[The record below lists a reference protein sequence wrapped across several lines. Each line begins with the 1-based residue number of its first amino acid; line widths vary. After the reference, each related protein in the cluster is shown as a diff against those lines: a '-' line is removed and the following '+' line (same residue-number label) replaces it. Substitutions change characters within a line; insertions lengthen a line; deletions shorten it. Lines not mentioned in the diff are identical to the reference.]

1 MQRSRSRK
9 LARTRSLPRPV
20 RPALRQAPIAA
31 AICAAIQGVQAQEAP
46 APSPG
51 GLQEVVVTATKRAEN
66 LQSVPISVQALDTRR
81 LEEMNVQSFDDYAQQ
96 LPTVAFQT
104 LQPGFSRT
112 FMRGIASDN
121 NPNHSGPLPTVGMYL
136 DEEPITTIQG
146 PLDLHMYDI
155 ARVEALPGPQG
166 TLYGASSEA
175 GTLRVITNKPDPSH
189 FSAGYDLQGNVI
201 HNGTAGGIAEG
212 FVNLPLSPT
221 AALRLVGW
229 YERDSGYLDNIPG
242 TLTYPNNPA
251 KGFPSY
257 TLNNAAI
264 AQKHYNPVDTYGGRA
279 ALKFDLNDNWT
290 VTPMVIAQETKWSGI
305 FGQESWYA
313 LDNGSPINQ
322 DLAVKHF
329 YPEGGKDTW
338 VDAALTVQGKIGN
351 WEVTYAG
358 AYLKRNDHTQSD
370 YSDYSLGYNQYYY
383 LWPANSTQT
392 ILGADRYEM
401 FSNELRLASPKD
413 YPVRF
418 VGGLF
423 QQRQTHDIE
432 QNYQIN
438 GLDPSLWVGAG
449 SSTPWSNT
457 WWLTAQQRVNR
468 DAAAFGEFNW
478 DMTSQLT
485 LTAGIRRFTYKNTLE
500 GFYGFGLN
508 AFGNNPGLLPVPEAE
523 ATIPGFSPIEGQ
535 QTCFTTT
542 QTSRGAPC
550 ENLDKRAD
558 GNGWTPKFNLAY
570 KITPDAMVYALYSK
584 GFRPGGVNRVGTA
597 APYAADFLKNYEVG
611 WKTEWMNHTLRWNG
625 ALYYDEWNDFQFSFL
640 GPNSVTIV
648 ANAGQARVKGA
659 DTELEWQA
667 TPAFNLSLGA
677 AYTDAYLSENYCGA
691 LDPQT
696 GAPITSN
703 PCVVPGQAPFSP
715 LAPSGQQLPNTPKF
729 KGTATARYTFPVG
742 TWQGHVQG
750 NFVYQSAVW
759 ADLRTLE
766 RGLLGQQPAYG
777 IFNFFTGI
785 EKNNLSLELLVKNA
799 FDKRASIYRYSECVQ
814 AVCAP
819 IAVYDVVA
827 PPRLIGLQL
836 SQRFF

>member
-1 MQRSRSRK
+1 MQRSRLRK
-9 LARTRSLPRPV
+9 LARTRPPLRSV
-20 RPALRQAPIAA
+20 RPTLLRQAPIAA
-31 AICAAIQGVQAQEAP
+31 AIFAAIQGAQAQEAP
-46 APSPG
+46 APAPG
-51 GLQEVVVTATKRAEN
+51 ALEEVVVTATKRAEN
-66 LQSVPISVQALDTRR
+66 QQTVPISIQALDTRR

-96 LPTVAFQT
+96 IPTVAFQT

-175 GTLRVITNKPDPSH
+175 GTLRIITNKPDPNH
-189 FSAGYDLQGNVI
+189 FAAGYDLQGNVI

-212 FVNLPLSPT
+212 FVNIPLSSN

-229 YERDSGYLDNIPG
+229 YERDSGYLDNVQG
-242 TLTYPNNPA
+242 TLTYPNNPGA
-251 KGFPSY
+251 GFPSY
-257 TLNNAAI
+257 TLNNSAI

-290 VTPMVIAQETKWSGI
+290 ITPVLIAQESKWSGI
-305 FGQESWYA
+305 FGEENWYA

-329 YPEGGKDTW
+329 YPEGGKDSW

-370 YSDYSLGYNQYYY
+370 YSDYSLGYNNYYY
-383 LWPANSTQT
+383 LWPANSTQL
-392 ILGADRYEM
+392 IYGADRYQM
-401 FSNELRLASPKD
+401 FSNELRIASPKE

-423 QQRQTHDIE
+423 QQRQTHNIE
-432 QNYQIN
+432 QNYVIN

-449 SSTPWSNT
+449 TSYLWPNT
-457 WWLTAQQRVNR
+457 WWLTQQQRVNR
-468 DAAAFGEFNW
+468 DKAVFGELNW

-485 LTAGIRRFTYKNTLE
+485 LTAGVRRFNYDNTLQ

-508 AFGNNPGLLPVPEAE
+508 AFGSNPGLLPPSQFP
-523 ATIPGFSPIEGQ
+523 PGFSPSSGQ
-535 QTCFTTT
+535 QICFNDTPF
-542 QTSRGAPC
+542 QGAPC
-550 ENLDKRAD
+550 EDLNKRATGD
-558 GNGWTPKFNLAY
+558 GWTPKFSLAY
-570 KITPDAMVYALYSK
+570 KLTHDAMVYALYSK
-584 GFRPGGVNRVGTA
+584 GFRPGGVNRIGAGTP
-597 APYAADFLKNYEVG
+597 PYAPDFLKNYEVG
-611 WKTEWMNHTLRWNG
+611 WKTEWADHTLRWNG
-625 ALYYDEWNDFQFSFL
+625 ALYYDQWDDFQFSFL

-648 ANAGQARVKGA
+648 ANAGQARVKGG
-659 DTELEWQA
+659 DTEIEWQA

-691 LDPQT
+691 LDPNT

-703 PCVVPGQAPFSP
+703 PCVVPGEAPFAP
-715 LAPSGQQLPNTPKF
+715 LAPTGQQLPNTPKF

-742 TWQGHVQG
+742 TWNGHVQA
-750 NFVYQSAVW
+750 NYVYQSAVW
-759 ADLRTLE
+759 ADMRTLE

-777 IFNFFTGI
+777 IFNFFTGV
-785 EKNNLSLELLVKNA
+785 EKNNLALELLIKNA
-799 FDKRASIYRYSECVQ
+799 FDKRASIYRYSECTQ
-814 AVCAP
+814 ATCAP
-819 IAVYDVVA
+819 IAVYNVVA

-836 SQRFF
+836 SQRF

>member
-449 SSTPWSNT
+449 SSTPWPNT

-468 DAAAFGEFNW
+468 DAAAFGELNW

-777 IFNFFTGI
+777 IFNLFTGI